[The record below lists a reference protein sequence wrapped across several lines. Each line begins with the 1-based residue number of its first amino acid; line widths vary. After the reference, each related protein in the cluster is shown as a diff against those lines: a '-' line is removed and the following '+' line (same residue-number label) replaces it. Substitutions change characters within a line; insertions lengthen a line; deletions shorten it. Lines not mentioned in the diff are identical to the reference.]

1 MSQARSRRR
10 ERGSSLFEAA
20 FVTLPFLII
29 LFGVFEFGLISRN
42 NLTTTN
48 ASREGGRA
56 ASVFGNDGD
65 ADFFVLQTIKHA
77 IEPMGT
83 ANVDFVVIYRVE
95 NVGDPMNPSCLT
107 GSVPFVPT
115 VANPDPPTAVNSQPC
130 NHYTRDQLETAA
142 LLDASS
148 NPTGEFGC
156 GPLAIDAAWCP
167 SIREVSLSAQPDL
180 VGVYIQ
186 TSHEYV
192 TKFFGDTRTLSES
205 TVIQIEP
212 EEQ

>member
-1 MSQARSRRR
+1 MSQARSRR

-20 FVTLPFLII
+20 IVTLPFLII

-48 ASREGGRA
+48 ASREGSRA
-56 ASVFGNDGD
+56 ASVFGNDDD

-83 ANVDFVVIYRVE
+83 GNVEFVVIYRVAE
-95 NVGDPMNPSCLT
+95 VGQPMNPACLT
-107 GSVPFVPT
+107 ASVPLADPL
-115 VANPDPPTAVNSQPC
+115 NPPTAANAQPC
-130 NHYTRDQLETAA
+130 NRYTGTQLETAA
-142 LLDASS
+142 LLDASL
-148 NPTGEFGC
+148 NPTGQFGC
-156 GPLAIDAAWCP
+156 GPLSLDQAWCP
-167 SIREVSLSAQPDL
+167 TDREVSLSARPDL

-186 TSHEYV
+186 TRHDYV
-192 TKFFGDTRTLSES
+192 TKFFGDTRTLSEA